1 MFPPSSFDPTS
12 LILLFIGKDHPWLP
26 LIILFTVVIQKWGT
40 IKDMYHKTTLFGK
53 TQYTLTGQI
62 FTNIDDQYTYGHLN
76 SSVWAL
82 IRYINNVTKENK
94 ELLSDAISFKLPLNE
109 VFDNDDLVVIP
120 ASKSYIKLTPDIR
133 CQIEINTQNRE
144 SARSEKACAIDV
156 TTLSFTLSTTKQFN
170 QITLFMN
177 LVLKEYTEM
186 IDNKNKSQLRI
197 CKPSFQK
204 VCRDIDGEDMRY
216 PNFIDFK
223 TNKTFDNLFFDGK
236 DELIKR
242 IDSFVKRD
250 KYNILG
256 LPETL
261 GLLFYGEPGTGKT
274 SCIKAIAK
282 YLDKH
287 LIIVP
292 MNQIKT
298 KKRLEELFFSTK
310 FGIPFDKRIYV
321 FEEIDCNGWENIVKD
336 RKLITE
342 NDVSHQETIVEQL
355 TGVLAI
361 GNDKDKK
368 DKDKDNDDKLTLGAI
383 LEVIDGLVECPGR
396 VIIMTTNHKEHL
408 DPALLR
414 PGRIDMEIQFKRLR
428 HSHIAEI
435 YKKWY
440 GTYINSEEIRKIP
453 DYKYTQAEISQLLFK
468 YENEPDQF
476 IKKITDHY

>member
-1 MFPPSSFDPTS
+1 MSLPGSFDPTS
-12 LILLFIGKDHPWLP
+12 LVLLLIGKDHPWLP
-26 LIILFTVVIQKWGT
+26 IVILFTVVIQKWGQ
-40 IKDMYHKTTLFGK
+40 IKDMYNQTMLFGK

-62 FTNIDDQYTYGHLN
+62 FTNIDDMYTYGHLN
-76 SSVWAL
+76 SSVWA
-82 IRYINNVTKENK
+82 IIKYINKVTKENK
-94 ELLSDAISFKLPLNE
+94 ELLSSAISFKLPANE
-109 VFDNDDLVVIP
+109 VFENDELVVIP
-120 ASKSYIKLTPDIR
+120 SSKSKIQLTSDIS
-133 CQIEINTQNRE
+133 CQIQINTQNRE
-144 SARSEKACAIDV
+144 SSRSDKTCAIDV
-156 TTLSFTLSTTKQFN
+156 TNLSFTLSTTKQFN
-170 QITLFMN
+170 EITLFMN
-177 LVLKEYTEM
+177 SILKEYTTM
-186 IDNKNKSQLRI
+186 VDNKNKLQLRI
-197 CKPSFQK
+197 CKPQFQK
-204 VCRDIDGEDMRY
+204 GCRDMDGEDMRY

-242 IDSFVKRD
+242 LDSFVKRN
-250 KYNILG
+250 KYSVLG

-310 FGIPFDKRIYV
+310 YGIPSDKRIYV

-336 RKLITE
+336 RRISKDTE
-342 NDVSHQETIVEQL
+342 PEHKENIIEQISGTLVIET
-355 TGVLAI
+355 
-361 GNDKDKK
+361 DKDK
-368 DKDKDNDDKLTLGAI
+368 KDKDNDDKLTLGAI
-383 LEVIDGLVECPGR
+383 LEVIDGLIECPGR

-408 DPALLR
+408 DSALLR

-435 YKKWY
+435 FKKWFEKS
-440 GTYINSEEIRKIP
+440 INYEDIRKIP

-468 YENEPDQF
+468 YENDSKGF
-476 IKKITDHY
+476 ISEITKI